1 MLAGMMDR
9 LRVLEIPLEGGTHL
23 MVPNVAVA
31 EVIPAQ
37 PAEAVPL
44 GPPWLEGMLEWRDH
58 RIPLLRLEKLL
69 GLPVETSARTRRIA
83 VFNRS
88 RKEGRPPFYALRL
101 QGIPRLAKVTE
112 DQVQDVTGEEDET
125 GFMHFGV
132 EVDGRR
138 FVIPDLVVIEA
149 TIETGLK
156 QAGLCG
162 EEL

>member
-1 MLAGMMDR
+1 MLAGMMER
-9 LRVLEIPLEGGTHL
+9 LRVLQIPLEEGTRL

-44 GPPWLEGMLEWRDH
+44 GPPWLEGMLDWREH
-58 RIPLLRLEKLL
+58 RIPLVRLEKLL
-69 GLPVETSARTRRIA
+69 GLPVDESARARRIA
-83 VFNRS
+83 IFNRS
-88 RKEGRPPFYALRL
+88 RKDGRPPFYAVRL

-112 DQVQDVTGEEDET
+112 DQVQDVAGEEDDT

-132 EVDGRR
+132 EVDGER

-149 TIETGLK
+149 TIETGMK
-156 QAGLCG
+156 QAGLC
-162 EEL
+162 EDH

>member
-1 MLAGMMDR
+1 MLAGMMER
-9 LRVLEIPLEGGTHL
+9 LRVLQIPLEEGTRL

-44 GPPWLEGMLEWRDH
+44 GPPWLEGMLDWREH
-58 RIPLLRLEKLL
+58 RIPLVRLEKLL
-69 GLPVETSARTRRIA
+69 GLPVDESARARRIA
-83 VFNRS
+83 IFNRS
-88 RKEGRPPFYALRL
+88 RKDGRPPFYAVRL

-112 DQVQDVTGEEDET
+112 DQVRDVAGEEDDT

-132 EVDGRR
+132 EVDGER

-149 TIETGLK
+149 TIETGMK
-156 QAGLCG
+156 QAGLC
-162 EEL
+162 EDH